1 MSPSRFNKNGINLS
15 PEQAEAMIDEDLVDT
30 TPEDSK
36 EESKVESEAP
46 APDETSIEVPETK
59 EEPPKVEDEKSK
71 RKQPRRGLRRS
82 KKGE

>member
-1 MSPSRFNKNGINLS
+1 VSPSRFNKNGINLS

-46 APDETSIEVPETK
+46 APDEVPETK